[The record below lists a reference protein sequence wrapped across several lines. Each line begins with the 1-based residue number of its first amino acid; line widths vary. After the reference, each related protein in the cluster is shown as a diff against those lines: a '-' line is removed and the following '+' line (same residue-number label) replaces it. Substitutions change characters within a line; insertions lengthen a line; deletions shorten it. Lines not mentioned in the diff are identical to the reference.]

1 MSRKSASERYDR
13 QRRKILDQETKIL
26 KGNSSGIFETVL
38 AYPGVY
44 SLGMSAL
51 SFHSLFNQLSS
62 WPDTRCERAF
72 FPEKSEH
79 NWRRRVGRPV
89 VTLESGKPI
98 SESDLLTFIVSFE
111 TDFLPV
117 LEMMQL
123 SGITLRSLQREAKW
137 PIILASGLSV
147 TANPLPLAPFMDAFI
162 IGESEPSLGP
172 VLDTIKSLGSQ
183 GAPKARILK
192 WLSQLPGIYV
202 PSIHGIKK
210 PAATIIRQWA
220 NTEGIG
226 TISGTVSPE
235 TSPETTVMLELS
247 RGCPFNCRFCMPGYI
262 YLPYREKRIDD
273 LEALLN
279 TIPAGSRIGL
289 NASSPSSHSCYNDV
303 MEILSRHD
311 FEVLIANHSVDTLK
325 YLENIGLDFD
335 PAVVNVHLEAG
346 SESFRKVLG
355 KNLKEQ
361 SIIDSI
367 AAVSKRST
375 REIRLHF
382 QVGLPFEMESD
393 RDSIA
398 LVVKKIRKLTKVPI
412 TVNINIFIPRPW
424 TAFQWSE
431 MVHTR
436 DLRRWLETIEGQL
449 SRIRSVSVISES
461 PREAHIRALLARGDS
476 RVAKALEE
484 KLKGIGWN
492 TAFTRA
498 GIDIGWVF
506 TSLKTSTVFGWDFLN
521 MGFGYTRLAREL
533 QLALSANQARQKE
546 AEEDPQ

>member
-13 QRRKILDQETKIL
+13 QRRKTLERETRIL
-26 KGNSSGIFETVL
+26 KGNTGGIFETVL

-44 SLGMSAL
+44 SLGMSSL
-51 SFHSLFNQLSS
+51 YFHSFFNQLSS
-62 WPDTRCERAF
+62 WPDTRCERSF

-79 NWRRRVGRPV
+79 NWRRRVGKPI

-98 SESDLLTFIVSFE
+98 SESDLLAFMVSFE

-123 SGITLRSLQREAKW
+123 SGITLRSSQRTAKW
-137 PIILASGLSV
+137 PIIIASGLSV
-147 TANPLPLAPFMDAFI
+147 TANPLPLSPFVDAFI

-192 WLSQLPGIYV
+192 WLSHLPGIYV
-202 PSIHGIKK
+202 PSIHGIKN
-210 PAATIIRQWA
+210 PTATIIRQWA
-220 NTEGIG
+220 NSEGIG
-226 TISGTVSPE
+226 TISGIISPD
-235 TSPETTVMLELS
+235 TSPETMVMMELS

-262 YLPYREKRIDD
+262 YLPYREKRLDD
-273 LEALLN
+273 LE
-279 TIPAGSRIGL
+279 TTVSQIPTGSRVGL
-289 NASSPSSHSCYNDV
+289 NASSPSSHSCYNEV
-303 MEILSRHD
+303 MEVIGKHD
-311 FEVLIANHSVDTLK
+311 FEVLVANHSVDTLN
-325 YLENIGLDFD
+325 YLENVDLDFD
-335 PAVVNVHLEAG
+335 PTVLNIHLETG

-361 SIIDSI
+361 TIMESVEKKS
-367 AAVSKRST
+367 RST

-382 QVGLPFEMESD
+382 QVGLPFETESD

-398 LVVKKIRKLTKVPI
+398 LLVKKIRKLTKVPI
-412 TVNINIFIPRPW
+412 TVVINIFIPRPW

-449 SRIRSVSVISES
+449 SKVRSVTTIIES
-461 PREAHIRALLARGDS
+461 PREAHIRALLARGDH

-484 KLKGIGWN
+484 KLSGIGWN
-492 TAFTRA
+492 TAFGRA
-498 GIDIGWVF
+498 GVDIGWVF
-506 TSLKTSTVFGWDFLN
+506 TPLKTGTAFGWDFLN

-533 QLALSANQARQKE
+533 QLALSANQARQKD
-546 AEEDPQ
+546 AEENPL

>member
-13 QRRKILDQETKIL
+13 QRRKILDQETRIL

-44 SLGMSAL
+44 SLGMSSL
-51 SFHSLFNQLSS
+51 YFHSLFNQLSS

-72 FPEKSEH
+72 FPEQSEH

-89 VTLESGKPI
+89 VTLDSGKPI
-98 SESDLLTFIVSFE
+98 SESDLLTFMVSFE
-111 TDFLPV
+111 TDFLRV

-123 SGITLRSLQREAKW
+123 SGITLRSSQRSAKW

-147 TANPLPLAPFMDAFI
+147 TANPLPLSSFMDAFI

-210 PAATIIRQWA
+210 PTTTIIRQWA
-220 NTEGIG
+220 NTDGIG
-226 TISGTVSPE
+226 TISSIISAD
-235 TSPETTVMLELS
+235 TSPEAMVMLELS

-262 YLPYREKRIDD
+262 YLPYREKRTDD

-279 TIPAGSRIGL
+279 SIPSGSRVGL
-289 NASSPSSHSCYNDV
+289 NASSPSSHSCYNEV
-303 MEILSRHD
+303 MEVIAKHD
-311 FEVLIANHSVDTLK
+311 FEVLVANHSVDTLK
-325 YLENIGLDFD
+325 YLENIDLDFD
-335 PAVVNVHLEAG
+335 PAVINIHLEAG

-361 SIIDSI
+361 LIIDSI
-367 AAVSKRST
+367 AGISRST

-398 LVVKKIRKLTKVPI
+398 LVVKRIRKLTKVPI
-412 TVNINIFIPRPW
+412 TVNVNIFIPRPW

-431 MVHTR
+431 MIHTR
-436 DLRRWLETIEGQL
+436 DLRRWLEIIEGQL
-449 SRIRSVSVISES
+449 SGIRSVSVITES
-461 PREAHIRALLARGDS
+461 PREAHIRALLARGDH
-476 RVAKALEE
+476 RVAIALEE

-506 TSLKTSTVFGWDFLN
+506 TRLKTSTTFGWDFLN

-533 QLALSANQARQKE
+533 QLALSANQARQKD
-546 AEEDPQ
+546 AEENSQ

>member
-13 QRRKILDQETKIL
+13 QRRKILDQETRIL

-44 SLGMSAL
+44 SLGMSSL
-51 SFHSLFNQLSS
+51 YFHSLFNQLSS

-72 FPEKSEH
+72 FPEQSEH

-89 VTLESGKPI
+89 VTLDSGKPI
-98 SESDLLTFIVSFE
+98 SESDLLTFMVSFE
-111 TDFLPV
+111 TDFLRV

-123 SGITLRSLQREAKW
+123 SGITLRSSQRSAKW

-147 TANPLPLAPFMDAFI
+147 TANPLPLSSFMDAFI

-210 PAATIIRQWA
+210 PTTTIIRQWA
-220 NTEGIG
+220 NTDGIG
-226 TISGTVSPE
+226 TISSIISADTNPE
-235 TSPETTVMLELS
+235 AMVMLELS

-262 YLPYREKRIDD
+262 YLPYREKRTDD

-279 TIPAGSRIGL
+279 SIPSGSRVGL
-289 NASSPSSHSCYNDV
+289 NASSPSSHSCYNEV
-303 MEILSRHD
+303 MEVIAKHD
-311 FEVLIANHSVDTLK
+311 FEVLVANHSVDTLK

-335 PAVVNVHLEAG
+335 PAVINIHLETG

-361 SIIDSI
+361 LIIDSI
-367 AAVSKRST
+367 AGISRST

-398 LVVKKIRKLTKVPI
+398 LVVKRIRKLTKVPI
-412 TVNINIFIPRPW
+412 TVNVNIFIPRPW

-431 MVHTR
+431 MIHTR
-436 DLRRWLETIEGQL
+436 DLRRWLEIIEGQL
-449 SRIRSVSVISES
+449 SGIRSVSVITES
-461 PREAHIRALLARGDS
+461 PREAHIRALLARGDH
-476 RVAKALEE
+476 RVAIALEE

-506 TSLKTSTVFGWDFLN
+506 TRLKTSTTFGWDFLN

-533 QLALSANQARQKE
+533 QLALSANQARQKD
-546 AEEDPQ
+546 AEENSQ